1 MLHVIEHQRV
11 AQIITKRF
19 IADKGQRV
27 PEVTRR
33 ANVASR
39 KSNPARPSEITAH
52 IIMNL
57 LHFAADPFD
66 GTVKIVVTLYRH
78 RVLVA
83 RPR

>member
-1 MLHVIEHQRV
+1 
-11 AQIITKRF
+11 
-19 IADKGQRV
+19 
-27 PEVTRR
+27 
-33 ANVASR
+33 
-39 KSNPARPSEITAH
+39 
-52 IIMNL
+52 MNL